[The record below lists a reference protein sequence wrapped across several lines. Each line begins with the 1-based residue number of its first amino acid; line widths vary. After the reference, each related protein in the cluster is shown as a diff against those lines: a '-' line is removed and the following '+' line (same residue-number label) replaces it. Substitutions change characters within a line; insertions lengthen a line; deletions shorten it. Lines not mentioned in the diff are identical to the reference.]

1 MLSAPT
7 DKLYKFWA
15 IVGLALFVFGVHT
28 TIDAF
33 DKRGSAYV
41 LAADKMDPANRAASK
56 YFEEANKL
64 FEQARIYNQDP
75 NKEGWEKFDKY
86 RSEHW
91 EELERLQTAA
101 MLADDAS
108 QRDVRAAEH
117 ALLMSKIWLCLGICC
132 ITLGSVLTFIGFRNW
147 VRREA

>member
-15 IVGLALFVFGVHT
+15 ILGLGMFVFGVHT

-41 LAADKMDPANRAASK
+41 LAQDKLDTANRAANE
-56 YFEEANKL
+56 YFEEMNKL

-75 NKEGWEKFDKY
+75 NEQSYKVFDKY
-86 RSEHW
+86 RSDHW
-91 EELERLQTAA
+91 SELDRLQAAA
-101 MLADDAS
+101 MQADDEN
-108 QRDVRAAEH
+108 QKDIRAAQH
-117 ALLMSKIWLCLGICC
+117 ALLMSRIWLAVGIVC
-132 ITLGSVLTFIGFRNW
+132 IALGSGFAFLGFRNW
-147 VRREA
+147 VRKEA

>member
-15 IVGLALFVFGVHT
+15 IIGLGLFVFGVHT

-41 LAADKMDPANRAASK
+41 LASDKMDPANRAANH
-56 YFEEANKL
+56 YFEEMNKL
-64 FEQARIYNQDP
+64 FEQVQIYNQSP
-75 NKEGWEKFDKY
+75 SKEIWETFDRY
-86 RSEHW
+86 RSKHW
-91 EELERLQTAA
+91 GELDRLQAAA
-101 MLADDAS
+101 MLADDAN

-117 ALLMSKIWLCLGICC
+117 ALLMSKIWLAVGITC
-132 ITLGSVLTFIGFRNW
+132 IALGSALTFVGFRNW
-147 VRREA
+147 IRKEA